1 MMKRIFIA
9 AVVLACACAA
19 SVSAQS
25 AKQAAHISYVL
36 KNMKLDSAA
45 KAKFR
50 PMLVQYY
57 EDIAAVKKDNKA
69 LKEKYRRAD
78 EAGRLTGAQCDQLF
92 NSKQKQEADE
102 LAVRKKYYAQFK
114 TVLSVQQAYKAIRLC
129 NDKVE

>member
-1 MMKRIFIA
+1 MRRFLIA
-9 AVVLACACAA
+9 FVLLACACN
-19 SVSAQS
+19 VTVTAQS
-25 AKQAAHISYVL
+25 AKQAAHINYVL
-36 KNMKLDSAA
+36 KNMKLDNAT

-57 EDIAAVKKDNKA
+57 EDIASVKKDNKA
-69 LKEKYRRAD
+69 LKEKYKRAD
-78 EAGRLTGAQCDQLF
+78 EAGKLTDAQCDQLF
-92 NSKQKQEADE
+92 NSKQKQETDE